1 MDTATLLA
9 STGAGAVTMA
19 GGTAIAG
26 GTTIAGSTI
35 LGCGAEVVANL
46 GTVRILW
53 PATAATLCIAATW
66 LRAFVAIVAIVAAAR
81 ARCRGHT
88 AASRRYGAPW
98 AEYHR

>member
-1 MDTATLLA
+1 MNTTVLLA
-9 STGAGAVTMA
+9 STGASAV
-19 GGTAIAG
+19 AIAG
-26 GTTIAGSTI
+26 GTAVAGI
-35 LGCGAEVVANL
+35 RGRGAAVVANL